1 MGLGTSDW
9 ITLAGILASTIV
21 SIVSVVI
28 AVLTLRQNSKM
39 IHDSTRPYIT
49 LYYTT
54 VSGASRRG
62 YFVIKNFGQAGAY
75 ITEFSYDVSLR
86 NNRIEPNIMNR
97 QLDLI
102 KGMYFAPQQKQAI
115 MYYPETL
122 PDHVCRFVIEYTDG
136 KDKYAEICNI
146 DVKNISEVAKY
157 RNATKD
163 KELTNISK
171 LMEEYIERLI

>member
-9 ITLAGILASTIV
+9 ITLFGMLASTVV

-49 LYYTT
+49 IYYTT
-54 VSGASRRG
+54 VSAASCRG
-62 YFVIKNFGQAGAY
+62 YFVIKNFGQTGAY
-75 ITEFSYDVSLR
+75 VTDFQYDICLQ
-86 NNRIEPNIMNR
+86 NNRVDPETMNK

-102 KGMYFAPQQKQAI
+102 RGMYFAPQQKQTI
-115 MYYPETL
+115 MYYPEKL
-122 PDHVCRFVIEYTDG
+122 PNHTCRFAIEYTDG
-136 KDKYAEICNI
+136 KDRYTEICNI
-146 DVKNISEVAKY
+146 DVKNVSEVAKY

-163 KELTNISK
+163 KELLNISRS
-171 LMEEYIERLI
+171 MEELLERLI

>member
-1 MGLGTSDW
+1 MGLGASDW
-9 ITLAGILASTIV
+9 ITLFGILASTVV

-54 VSGASRRG
+54 VSGASYRG
-62 YFVIKNFGQAGAY
+62 YFVVKNFGQTGAY
-75 ITEFSYDVSLR
+75 ITDFCYDTALK
-86 NNRIEPNIMNR
+86 NNRLQPETMNQ

-102 KGMYFAPQQKQAI
+102 KGMYFAPQQKQVI

-122 PDHVCRFVIEYTDG
+122 PDHVCRFAIGYTDG
-136 KDKYAEICNI
+136 KDKYTEICNI
-146 DVKNISEVAKY
+146 DIKNISEVAKY

>member
-1 MGLGTSDW
+1 MGLGISDW
-9 ITLAGILASTIV
+9 IALAGILASTIV

-49 LYYTT
+49 MYYTT
-54 VSGASRRG
+54 VSGASCRG
-62 YFVIKNFGQAGAY
+62 YFVVKNFGQTGAY
-75 ITEFSYDVSLR
+75 ITDFHYDNALK
-86 NNRIEPNIMNR
+86 NNRLQPETMNR

-102 KGMYFAPQQKQAI
+102 KGMYLAPQQKQAI

-136 KDKYAEICNI
+136 KDQYTEICNI
-146 DVKNISEVAKY
+146 DIKNISEVAKY

-163 KELTNISK
+163 KELINISK